1 MTYSTDQEVFWQS
14 DFGDEYTD
22 RNRGQ
27 RWLASNSAL
36 FSRIVARTKGI
47 RSVLELGPN
56 IGLNLVPLRGLLPDA
71 ELSAVEINERAAAE
85 LRSSI
90 PDIDLHQTS
99 ILEFSPTR
107 TWDLVFT
114 KGVLIHIDPDALPS
128 VYSKMYESSDRY
140 VLVAEYYSPRPE
152 ELPYR
157 GHSGKLFKRDF
168 AGELLDQF
176 PDLQLLDYGFAY
188 HRDPN
193 FPQDDTTWFLM
204 QKG

>member
-1 MTYSTDQEVFWQS
+1 MTYSTDQEVFWQG
-14 DFGDEYTD
+14 DFGNEYTD

-36 FSRIVARTKGI
+36 FSTIVARTNGV
-47 RSVLELGPN
+47 RSVLELGSN
-56 IGLNLVPLRGLLPDA
+56 IGLNLMPLRELLPDA

-99 ILEFSPTR
+99 ILEFSPSR

-140 VLVAEYYSPRPE
+140 VLVAEYYSPKPV

-168 AGELLDQF
+168 AGEMLDQF
-176 PDLQLLDYGFAY
+176 PDLRLLDYGFAY

-193 FPQDDTTWFLM
+193 FPQDDTTWFLL